1 MKRLVISAAIMGSAF
16 IFTSCATND
25 AGQAQASN
33 SPRVYPQVSPYA
45 PPNNEAVYEDEGFNH
60 WPQTFN
66 YPADVGPDL
75 EP

>member
-25 AGQAQASN
+25 AGQASS
-33 SPRVYPQVSPYA
+33 SPQVPPQVSPYA
-45 PPNNEAVYEDEGFNH
+45 PPNNEAVIEDAGFNH
-60 WPQTFN
+60 WPLTFN
-66 YPADVGPDL
+66 YPINPGPDT

>member
-1 MKRLVISAAIMGSAF
+1 MKRLVISVALLASAF

-25 AGQAQASN
+25 AGQAS
-33 SPRVYPQVSPYA
+33 SSPQVSPYA

-66 YPADVGPDL
+66 YPVNAGPDA